1 MATGRITK
9 RAVDALPIPD
19 HGKRAYLWDETLKG
33 FGVMVTDKGAKS
45 YLIQY
50 RIGGRGSPTRRVTI
64 GRHGSPWTAERA
76 RDRAAELLEQ
86 VRRKVDPFEAEKEA
100 LRSLRVEA
108 EAKAKAER
116 ELAVLGF
123 GSVAADYIERDAKK
137 NLRRWKEQEAVIE
150 RDLKPAFGDRPL
162 PSITADDIND
172 QLEKVRDRS
181 SSAALKAYVALRAV
195 FAYAHVKH
203 RKLFP
208 ESASPLKDVD
218 RPEGGGQR
226 DRHLNDWELR
236 VMWEASKVIG
246 SPFGSIYQLL
256 LLTGMRLREVAEGCW
271 SEIDFEQSV
280 WNVPANRSK
289 NGKAHWVHLSDPALK
304 IIKAQPKIGKCD
316 FLFTTNGS
324 TPVSGFSRAKKRL
337 DAAMLRIMQNDAED
351 AGRDPADEALEP
363 FVIHDTRR
371 TFARGCQRLGQPPE
385 VVERLLGHITDTESG
400 LKGIYQT
407 YAFENERIDATD
419 RWAAKLLNVIS
430 SQSGSVIILQGAA

>member
-1 MATGRITK
+1 MM
-9 RAVDALPIPD
+9 VS
-19 HGKRAYLWDETLKG
+19 TLKG

-50 RIGGRGSPTRRVTI
+50 RMGGREAKTQRYTI

-86 VRRKVDPFEAEKEA
+86 VRRKVDPSEAEQEA
-100 LRSLRVEA
+100 LRSSREKA
-108 EAKAKAER
+108 EAKAKADR
-116 ELAVLGF
+116 ELEVLGF
-123 GSVAADYIERDAKK
+123 SNLAATYIERDAKK
-137 NLRRWKEQEAVIE
+137 NLRRWKEQEAVID
-150 RDLKPAFGDRPL
+150 RDLKPAFGEKPL
-162 PSITADDIND
+162 TSITADDINEH
-172 QLEKVRDRS
+172 LEKVRERS

-195 FAYAHVKH
+195 YAYAHTKH

-208 ESASPLKDVD
+208 ESASPFKDVE

-226 DRHLNDWELR
+226 ERHLNDKELR
-236 VMWEASKVIG
+236 VMWEASKAIG
-246 SPFGSIYQLL
+246 APFGSIYQLL

-271 SEIDFEQSV
+271 SEIDFEQAV
-280 WNVPANRSK
+280 WNVPAHRSK
-289 NGKAHWVHLSDPALK
+289 NGKAHWVHLSEPAIK

-337 DAAMLRIMQNDAED
+337 DTAMLKIMQNDAED
-351 AGRDPADEALEP
+351 AGRDPADETLEP

-407 YAFENERIDATD
+407 YAFENERIEATEK
-419 RWAAKLLNVIS
+419 WSATVLNVVRS
-430 SQSGSVIILQGAA
+430 KPENIIVLQGAV